1 MPQKL
6 LPPFLFLI
14 CCVAMITCSLLFPQ
28 WTYLPKPWNYLGVPL
43 LLLGLGMVRN
53 IQGKFKKEATEI
65 NTFKSPKKLVSTGL
79 FRYSRN
85 PIYLGFTLALGG
97 LAIVLGNYAALDGLI
112 AFFIAAHL
120 WYIPY
125 EEEAMEKEFGEAYLD
140 YKSKVRRWL

>member
-1 MPQKL
+1 
-6 LPPFLFLI
+6 
-14 CCVAMITCSLLFPQ
+14 
-28 WTYLPKPWNYLGVPL
+28 
-43 LLLGLGMVRN
+43 MVRN

-79 FRYSRN
+79 FHYSRN